1 MHRHFSTASYF
12 TRVFDFPCFLT
23 FFLKTFFFFRVHEQV
38 QEGTDMKITRKK
50 TEKEKLMEQSTA
62 AEVEGGRGNANDVKV
77 LGTLVRQVLS
87 V

>member
-1 MHRHFSTASYF
+1 M
-12 TRVFDFPCFLT
+12 
-23 FFLKTFFFFRVHEQV
+23 